1 VAGKYDSMTRAD
13 LESES
18 ERLAKERTSIREQQ
32 VEVNSRLDAFRE
44 IDRLNIDPERLQAI
58 ARIAKLEAKS
68 SSEQEVE
75 S

>member
-58 ARIAKLEAKS
+58 ARIAKMEAKS
-68 SSEQEVE
+68 ASSVE
-75 S
+75 EES

>member
-1 VAGKYDSMTRAD
+1 MAGKYDSMTRAD

-58 ARIAKLEAKS
+58 ARIAKMEAKS
-68 SSEQEVE
+68 ASSVE
-75 S
+75 EES